1 MTFHL
6 ADFLVH
12 FSNVLLLVS
21 YSVRDMLWLRWF
33 AVAAAVVEIPYFLVQ
48 HEVLWP
54 PVIWAVVF
62 IAINL
67 YRIALIYMERRP
79 VVLSKDEQ
87 ALYDLGFQSLNPRDF
102 VSLLFTGEWKE
113 AKPGDAVLKEGEPAR
128 NICIPISGAA
138 ELQRRGEHLATVG
151 PGFIIG
157 SVAALTGDPSPVGA
171 VFAKPG
177 RYMCWPLSTL
187 RSFLDKRPDIR
198 TAIARL
204 TNQDLAHKLDR
215 LLSQ

>member
-12 FSNVLLLVS
+12 LSNALLLVS

-54 PVIWAVVF
+54 PIIWAVIF

-67 YRIALIYMERRP
+67 YRIARIYMERRP

-87 ALYDLGFQSLNPRDF
+87 TLYDLGFKALSPRDF
-102 VSLLFTGEWKE
+102 LSLMLTGEWRD
-113 AKPGDAVLKEGEPAR
+113 ARPGEVVLKEGESAASVV
-128 NICIPISGAA
+128 IPISGAA
-138 ELQRRGEHLATVG
+138 EVQRHGEHVTEAG
-151 PGFIIG
+151 PGFILG

-171 VFAKPG
+171 VFVKPG
-177 RYMCWPLSTL
+177 RYMTWPVATL
-187 RSFLDKRPDIR
+187 RTFLDRRPDVR
-198 TAIARL
+198 ATLGTL
-204 TNQDLAHKLDR
+204 TNQDLARKLDR
-215 LLSQ
+215 LLSR